1 MMTKKLV
8 AIFILSILMI
18 IANQPIFSQN
28 GAEDQ
33 AQMSHSNKE
42 RLAFFEKISKQYY
55 GDKQFASELELV
67 NRLVRIDRAV
77 NHSNLIIPSYEA
89 IVSMRYQGLESSF
102 MPDDEI
108 AMSSA
113 LVQFGS
119 SPSKFDKTTDMTT
132 WHPSTALFMLVVFAC
147 LLSLSFSIA
156 IYFRYRQKIQS
167 LALAGISKDESI
179 AVDKSRLVDYE
190 LAERNEAPIAASLAV
205 LQGAN

>member
-1 MMTKKLV
+1 MTRKFV
-8 AIFILSILMI
+8 AIIILSISMI
-18 IANQPIFSQN
+18 IPNQPIFSQN
-28 GAEDQ
+28 STADQ
-33 AQMSHSNKE
+33 AQMMHLNKE

-67 NRLVRIDRAV
+67 NRLVLIDRAV

-89 IVSMRYQGLESSF
+89 IMSMRYQKLEPTFASE
-102 MPDDEI
+102 DEI
-108 AMSSA
+108 ALSSA
-113 LVQFGS
+113 LIQFGTK
-119 SPSKFDKTTDMTT
+119 PSKFDKTSDITA
-132 WHPSTALFMLVVFAC
+132 WHPSNELFMLVVFAC

-156 IYFRYRQKIQS
+156 IYFRYRQKIRT

-190 LAERNEAPIAASLAV
+190 LGERSEAPIAASLAV